1 MKNKKILTMQS
12 LSKEVQQLKLSCNA
26 TARASIL
33 EYGLVLLSTK
43 VEPVILN
50 DQKIP
55 SHFIPT

>member
-33 EYGLVLLSTK
+33 EYGLVLSTK